1 MKNYANFKQLKD
13 AVSIATKTGRPT
25 AKQLRES
32 GEEIVARTPAIS
44 VYKNGYFTCTVN
56 NHSTVFGVH
65 EIKFLDGG
73 EDSVTKKHIQI
84 FDIDDLPWETVLYM
98 IGTDRIERNADVREG
113 SHRMGSADGDE
124 DEAKLNVIGNPG
136 VRHELRVPHYDFV
149 EEMMEQQE
157 HEQRLKTLAEGM
169 KTLTDNERR
178 TVSLYYENR
187 TEAEVA
193 KILSEEKTDGS
204 KVSQQAVHKTLARA
218 LEKLKMFFKES
229 GC

>member
-32 GEEIVARTPAIS
+32 GEEIVAKTPAIS

-84 FDIDDLPWETVLYM
+84 FDIDELPWETVLYM

-113 SHRMGSADGDE
+113 SHRTVLCLQQKEQSVGKTQPASVRKIKMSKIV
-124 DEAKLNVIGNPG
+124 EASMAGI
-136 VRHELRVPHYDFV
+136 
-149 EEMMEQQE
+149 
-157 HEQRLKTLAEGM
+157 
-169 KTLTDNERR
+169 
-178 TVSLYYENR
+178 
-187 TEAEVA
+187 
-193 KILSEEKTDGS
+193 
-204 KVSQQAVHKTLARA
+204 
-218 LEKLKMFFKES
+218 
-229 GC
+229 